1 MKAVTTHQGTL
12 SVVDIPDPRP
22 GKGQVLLEVVR
33 TGICGSDLHARVH
46 ADVQAE
52 DARTV
57 GYDDF
62 MRVAD
67 EVVMGH
73 ELLGRVISYGPK
85 TRKAWKPGTRVV
97 AMPILTVDG
106 TTHLTGLTPKA
117 PGGYAELVLAEE
129 SLTFEVPD
137 TVPDDMAVL
146 TEPLSVA
153 NHAVRRARISKADPA
168 VVIGCGPIGLAVI
181 LMLKA
186 RGVKKV
192 VASDLS
198 PGRRDLA
205 RACGA
210 DVVVDPRISS
220 PYDAIGKHRG
230 VITTL
235 PDLLGLAVGSMKA
248 LRAVPLLPWGTL
260 MRTADRLGQTP
271 RGPVVFECV
280 GVPGMI
286 DRVISETPLR
296 TRVVVVGVCM
306 EPDTFHPSMAI
317 TKELELVFTI
327 YYDPA
332 EYAESLAMIAD
343 GRIDP
348 RPLHTGTVGLD
359 GVAGAFEALAHPE
372 VHAKI
377 LIDPHRPGSGVVEV

>member
-12 SVVDIPDPRP
+12 AVKDVPDPVP
-22 GKGQVLLEVVR
+22 GPGQVLLEVIR

-46 ADVQAE
+46 ADLQAD
-52 DARTV
+52 DAVAV

-85 TRKAWKPGTRVV
+85 TRGSWKPGTRVV
-97 AMPILTVDG
+97 ALPILSVGD
-106 TTHLTGLTPKA
+106 TTHLTGLTTKA
-117 PGGYAELVLAEE
+117 PGGYAEKVLVQE
-129 SLTFEVPD
+129 SLAFEVPD
-137 TVPDDMAVL
+137 KVADEMAVL

-153 NHAVRRARISKADPA
+153 NHAVRRSRIGKGDAA

-192 VASDLS
+192 IASDLS
-198 PGRRDLA
+198 PGRRQLA
-205 RACGA
+205 RECGA
-210 DVVVDPRISS
+210 DVVVDPTVTS

-230 VITTL
+230 VITNL
-235 PDLLGLAVGSMKA
+235 PDLLGVAVGSMKA
-248 LRAVPLLPWGTL
+248 LRAVPMLPWGTL

-286 DRVISETPLR
+286 DRIISETPLR
-296 TRVVVVGVCM
+296 SRIVVVGVCM

-359 GVAGAFEALAHPE
+359 GVAAAFDALGNPE

-377 LIDPHRPGSGVVEV
+377 LIDPRAAGAEVRPA